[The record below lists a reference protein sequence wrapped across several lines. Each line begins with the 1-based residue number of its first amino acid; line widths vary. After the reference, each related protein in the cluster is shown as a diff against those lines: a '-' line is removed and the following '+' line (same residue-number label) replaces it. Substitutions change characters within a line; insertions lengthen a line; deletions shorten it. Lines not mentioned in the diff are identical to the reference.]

1 MMDYEYEIV
10 RNGLFRKIKVKSH
23 TYDLIEFTIK
33 QVLVD
38 ESGKEISNTGYTTFY
53 DTKEF
58 FNFFGPLINDMK
70 KELDNANSV
79 QNG

>member
-1 MMDYEYEIV
+1 MDYEYVIV
-10 RNGLFRKIKVKSH
+10 RDGLTRMIKVKSH

-33 QVLVD
+33 QILID
-38 ESGKEISNTGYTTFY
+38 DKGKEVSDTGYTTFY

-70 KELDNANSV
+70 KELDNANSIK
-79 QNG
+79 NG